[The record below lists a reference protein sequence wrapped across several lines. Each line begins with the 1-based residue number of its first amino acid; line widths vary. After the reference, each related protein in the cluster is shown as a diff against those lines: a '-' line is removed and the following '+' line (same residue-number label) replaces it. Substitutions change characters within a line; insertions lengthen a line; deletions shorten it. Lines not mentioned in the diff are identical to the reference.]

1 MVRLFRFIHETRAA
15 TLVEFSFI
23 APLLFLITFGVVELG
38 FYYFQYQALDAA
50 TRMGARIAATRGPA
64 ITGIPDCG
72 KPTSSSPGNYCSAA
86 ADTSNSNPNPP
97 PLIGTQWSVTCT
109 GTVLGTPQGGA
120 VASGCDAAIMGRI
133 LQEMQLVYPSLQQS
147 NVVVTFSGSNLG
159 FVGKGRP
166 VPLVTVQ
173 VTGVT
178 ASLPVLSAFGISGFA
193 MPSFSTSLPGED
205 LAGT

>member
-1 MVRLFRFIHETRAA
+1 MKKLIRFIRETRAA

-23 APLLFLITFGVVELG
+23 APLLFLITFGVIELG
-38 FYYFQYQALDAA
+38 FFYFQYQALDAA

-64 ITGIPDCG
+64 ITGMPDCG
-72 KPTSSSPGNYCSAA
+72 VAVTTSPGNYCSA
-86 ADTSNSNPNPP
+86 SGG
-97 PLIGTQWSVTCT
+97 GTQWSATCA
-109 GTVLGTPQGGA
+109 GTALTTSGGA
-120 VASGCDAAIMGRI
+120 VATGCDAAIMGRI
-133 LQEMQLVYPSLQQS
+133 LQEMQLVYPSLVL
-147 NVVVTFSGSNLG
+147 NNIMVTFSGSNLG

-193 MPSFSTSLPGED
+193 MPSFATSLPGED

>member
-1 MVRLFRFIHETRAA
+1 MRKLVNFLRETSAS
-15 TLVEFSFI
+15 TLVEFSFV
-23 APLLFLITFGVVELG
+23 APLLFLITFGVAELG
-38 FYYFQYQALDAA
+38 YFYFQYQALDAA

-64 ITGIPDCG
+64 ITGMPDCG
-72 KPTSSSPGNYCSAA
+72 VAVTTTPGNYCSASGA
-86 ADTSNSNPNPP
+86 
-97 PLIGTQWSVTCT
+97 GTQWSATCT
-109 GTVLGTPQGGA
+109 GTSLTTSGGA
-120 VASGCDAAIMGRI
+120 IASGCDAVTMGRI
-133 LQEMQLVYPSLQQS
+133 LQEMQKVYPSLAQG
-147 NVVVTFSGSNLG
+147 NIVVTFSGSKLG

-178 ASLPVLSAFGISGFA
+178 ASLPVLSAFGIGPFL